1 MTHNPSDNH
10 LKAPICAEFVKQ
22 MREVFGEDVKVLYV
36 EEGDLKLGES
46 TDPNRSLPEVRG
58 DADPANARAERQVPR
73 SGAGDLRTERL
84 AAEYGKETWRVR
96 VEAID

>member
-1 MTHNPSDNH
+1 MSNPSDNH
-10 LKAPICAEFVKQ
+10 QKAPICAEFVRQ
-22 MREVFGEDVKVLYV
+22 MREVFGEDVKVTYV
-36 EEGDLKLGES
+36 KEGELTLGEPIDQS
-46 TDPNRSLPEVRG
+46 GPLSEVR
-58 DADPANARAERQVPR
+58 DNVDPANARAERQVPR